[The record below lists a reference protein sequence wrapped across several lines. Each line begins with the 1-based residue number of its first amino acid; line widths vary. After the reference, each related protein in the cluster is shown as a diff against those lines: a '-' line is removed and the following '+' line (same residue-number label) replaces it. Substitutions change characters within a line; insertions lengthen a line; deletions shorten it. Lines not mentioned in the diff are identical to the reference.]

1 MTSARGHAPG
11 KAPADNEHSDMQ
23 ELIDTLKETVR
34 NGSVVTDERERA
46 FFAQDVFTR
55 DLPAGVV
62 VAPAGTEELAAV
74 VRAATRAGH
83 AVVTRGGGMSYTSG
97 YVPAEEGSVMIDMA
111 RMNRLIELN
120 REDMYVKVE
129 AGMSWKA
136 LHEALEGTGLSTPY
150 WGTLSGLHATVGGGM
165 SQNSIFW
172 GSGRHGS
179 AADSVIGLEVV
190 LADGTV
196 ITTGSAAQVN
206 ARPFFRHFGPDL
218 TGLFTGDC
226 GAFGVK
232 ATVTLRLVPVLPG
245 RAFGSWAFEDYAAMA
260 KAMSEISR
268 RGLASECFGFDP
280 YLQQQ
285 RMRRESLAKD
295 ATQFMGMLKA
305 SGGIGK
311 AVKDG
316 VKVAAAGRRFMDD
329 VKWSFHALASER
341 DDRVAQGCIDEADAI
356 VRDAGGRSLPNSIP
370 KLLSAHPFGN
380 VNNMLGPDGERWV
393 PVHGL
398 VPHSRVVP
406 VMDRVEALFASHG
419 EAMERLEVRHGYLL
433 ATVATNCFVIE
444 PVFFWPDE
452 LFDMH
457 RRYVEA
463 DHLER
468 LPKREPNLPARELV
482 TTLKRGLANL
492 FRAEGAVH
500 LQVAK
505 AYHYHDGLKEAP
517 LALATAI
524 KGIVDP
530 ARRMNPG
537 ALGL

>member
-1 MTSARGHAPG
+1 
-11 KAPADNEHSDMQ
+11 MQ
-23 ELIDTLKETVR
+23 QLIDTLTQAVAEGRIT
-34 NGSVVTDERERA
+34 TDETERT
-46 FFAQDVFTR
+46 FFAQDVFTS
-55 DLPAGVV
+55 DMPAGVV
-62 VAPAGTEELAAV
+62 VAPANRQELAAV
-74 VRAATRAGH
+74 VKAATDAGH

-97 YVPAEEGSVMIDMA
+97 YVPREEGSVMIDMA

-129 AGMSWKA
+129 AGMSWKD
-136 LHEALEGTGLSTPY
+136 LHEALDGSGLSTPY

-172 GSGRHGS
+172 GSGRHGT

-196 ITTGSAAQVN
+196 VTTGAASQIN

-245 RAFGSWAFEDYAAMA
+245 KAFGSWAFEDHAPMA
-260 KAMSEISR
+260 RAMSEISR
-268 RGLASECFGFDP
+268 RGLVTECFGFDP

-305 SGGIGK
+305 SGGLGK
-311 AVKDG
+311 AVKEG

-329 VKWSFHALASER
+329 VKWSFHGLVSER
-341 DDRVAQGCIDEADAI
+341 DERVAREAIAECDAI
-356 VRDAGGRSLPNSIP
+356 VTEQGGRILPNSIP
-370 KLLSAHPFGN
+370 KLLFSHPFGN

-398 VPHSRVVP
+398 VPHSRAVATI
-406 VMDRVEALFASHG
+406 DRIEALFADHA
-419 EAMERLEVRHGYLL
+419 EDMQRLEVATGYLL
-433 ATVATNCFVIE
+433 ATIATSAFVVE

-452 LFDMH
+452 LFEMH
-457 RRYVEA
+457 RRYVEPE
-463 DHLER
+463 HLKR
-468 LPKREPNLPARELV
+468 LPKRGPNAEARALV
-482 TTLKRGLANL
+482 TKLKHDLADL
-492 FRAEGAVH
+492 FRDEGAVH

-505 AYHYHDGLKEAP
+505 AYHYEGGLKEEP
-517 LALATAI
+517 LQLARAV
-524 KGIVDP
+524 KAIVDP
-530 ARRMNPG
+530 KGRMNPG

>member
-1 MTSARGHAPG
+1 
-11 KAPADNEHSDMQ
+11 MQ
-23 ELIDTLKETVR
+23 QLIATLTEAVKHGR
-34 NGSVVTDERERA
+34 VVTDLEERE

-55 DLPAGVV
+55 ELPAGVV
-62 VAPAGTEELAAV
+62 VAPGDTRELAAV
-74 VRAATRAGH
+74 VKAATEAGH

-97 YVPAEEGSVMIDMA
+97 YVPQEAGSVMIDMA

-136 LHEALEGTGLSTPY
+136 LYEALADTGLQTPY

-179 AADSVIGLEVV
+179 AADSVIGMEVV

-196 ITTGSAAQVN
+196 VTTGSASQRN

-245 RAFGSWAFEDYAAMA
+245 KAFGSWAFEDHAGMA
-260 KAMSEISR
+260 RAMSEISR
-268 RGLASECFGFDP
+268 RGLVTECFGFDP
-280 YLQQQ
+280 YLQRQ

-295 ATQFMGMLKA
+295 ATQLMGMLKA

-311 AVKDG
+311 AVKEG

-329 VKWSFHALASER
+329 VKWSFHGMATER
-341 DDRVAQGCIDEADAI
+341 DERVARDAI
-356 VRDAGGRSLPNSIP
+356 AECDAVVVEHGGRVLPNSIP
-370 KLLSAHPFGN
+370 KLLSSHPFGN

-398 VPHSRVVP
+398 VPHSRAVSVI
-406 VMDRVEALFASHG
+406 DRIEALFA
-419 EAMERLEVRHGYLL
+419 ENADEMQRLEVAHGYLL
-433 ATVATNCFVIE
+433 ATVASNCFVVE

-452 LFDMH
+452 LFEMH

-463 DHLER
+463 DHLAR
-468 LPKREPNLPARELV
+468 LPQRGANEPARALV
-482 TTLKRGLANL
+482 TQLKRDLADL
-492 FRAEGAVH
+492 FRDEGAVH

-505 AYHYHDGLKEAP
+505 AYHYHDGLREAP
-517 LALATAI
+517 LALARAI
-524 KGIVDP
+524 KDVVDP
-530 ARRMNPG
+530 KGRMNPG
-537 ALGL
+537 ALGFS

>member
-1 MTSARGHAPG
+1 
-11 KAPADNEHSDMQ
+11 MQ
-23 ELIDTLKETVR
+23 ELIDTLKATVQH
-34 NGSVVTDERERA
+34 GSVVTDDQERA
-46 FFAQDVFTR
+46 FFAQDVFTS

-62 VAPAGTEELAAV
+62 VAPASTEELAAV
-74 VRAATRAGH
+74 VRAATQAGH

-97 YVPAEEGSVMIDMA
+97 YVPAEAGSVMIDMA
-111 RMNRLIELN
+111 RMHRLIELN

-136 LHEALEGTGLSTPY
+136 LHEVLEGTGLTTPY

-196 ITTGSAAQVN
+196 ITTGSAAQVK

-245 RAFGSWAFEDYAAMA
+245 KAFGSWAFEDYAGMA
-260 KAMSEISR
+260 RAMSEISR

-311 AVKDG
+311 AVKEG

-356 VRDAGGRSLPNSIP
+356 VSKAGGRSLPNSIP

-398 VPHSRVVP
+398 VPHSRVVS
-406 VMDRVEALFASHG
+406 VMDRIEALFAQHG
-419 EAMERLEVRHGYLL
+419 AAMDRLEVRHGYLL

-452 LFDMH
+452 LFEMH

-468 LPKREPNLPARELV
+468 LPKREPNKAARELV
-482 TTLKRGLANL
+482 TTLKQGLADL
-492 FRAEGAVH
+492 FRDEGAVH

-505 AYHYHDGLKEAP
+505 AYHYHDGLKDAP
-517 LALATAI
+517 LALAKAV
-524 KGIVDP
+524 KDIVDP
-530 ARRMNPG
+530 KGRMNPG
-537 ALGL
+537 ALGF

>member
-1 MTSARGHAPG
+1 
-11 KAPADNEHSDMQ
+11 MQ
-23 ELIDTLKETVR
+23 QLIDTLNEAVR
-34 NGSVVTDERERA
+34 DGRVVTDEAERE
-46 FFAQDVFTR
+46 FFAQDVFTSE
-55 DLPAGVV
+55 LPAGVV
-62 VAPAGTEELAAV
+62 VAPANTQELAAV
-74 VRAATRAGH
+74 VKAATEAGH

-97 YVPAEEGSVMIDMA
+97 YVPREEGSVMIDMA

-129 AGMSWKA
+129 AGMSWKD
-136 LHEALEGTGLSTPY
+136 LHEALDGTGLSTPY

-190 LADGTV
+190 IADGTV
-196 ITTGSAAQVN
+196 VTTGSAAQVK

-245 RAFGSWAFEDYAAMA
+245 KAFGSWAFEDHASMA
-260 KAMSEISR
+260 RAMSEISR
-268 RGLASECFGFDP
+268 RGLVTECFGFDP
-280 YLQQQ
+280 YLQKQ

-305 SGGIGK
+305 SGGVGK
-311 AVKDG
+311 AVKEG
-316 VKVAAAGRRFMDD
+316 VKVAAAGRRFMDE
-329 VKWSFHALASER
+329 VKWSFHGMASER
-341 DDRVAQGCIDEADAI
+341 DERVAKGAIAECDAI
-356 VRDAGGRSLPNSIP
+356 VAEQGGRTLPNSIP
-370 KLLSAHPFGN
+370 KLLSSHPFGN

-398 VPHSRVVP
+398 VPHSRAVSVI
-406 VMDRVEALFASHG
+406 DRVEALFAAHAD
-419 EAMERLEVRHGYLL
+419 EMQRLEVATGYLL
-433 ATVATNCFVIE
+433 ATVSTNCFVIE

-452 LFDMH
+452 LFEMH
-457 RRYVEA
+457 KRYVEA
-463 DHLER
+463 DHLKR
-468 LPKREPNLPARELV
+468 LPQRGPNEPARALV
-482 TTLKRGLANL
+482 TQLKKALADL
-492 FRAEGAVH
+492 FREEGAVH

-505 AYHYHDGLKEAP
+505 AYHYSDGLKEAP
-517 LALATAI
+517 LALAKAV

-530 ARRMNPG
+530 QGRMNPG

>member
-1 MTSARGHAPG
+1 
-11 KAPADNEHSDMQ
+11 
-23 ELIDTLKETVR
+23 
-34 NGSVVTDERERA
+34 
-46 FFAQDVFTR
+46 
-55 DLPAGVV
+55 
-62 VAPAGTEELAAV
+62 
-74 VRAATRAGH
+74 
-83 AVVTRGGGMSYTSG
+83 
-97 YVPAEEGSVMIDMA
+97 MIDMA
-111 RMNRLIELN
+111 RMSRLVELN

-136 LHEALEGTGLSTPY
+136 LHEALDGTGLTTPY
-150 WGTLSGLHATVGGGM
+150 WGTLSGMHATVGGGM

-172 GSGRHGS
+172 GSGRYGS

-196 ITTGSAAQVN
+196 VATGSSAQVH

-218 TGLFTGDC
+218 TGVFTGDC

-232 ATVTLRLVPVLPG
+232 ATVTLRLVPVQPG
-245 RAFGSWAFEDYAAMA
+245 QAFGSWAFEDYAGMA
-260 KAMSEISR
+260 SAMSEISR
-268 RGLASECFGFDP
+268 RGLATECFGFDP

-295 ATQFMGMLKA
+295 ATQFMGMLKNA
-305 SGGIGK
+305 GGLGK

-406 VMDRVEALFASHG
+406 VMDQVEALFAEHG
-419 EAMERLEVRHGYLL
+419 ADMERLEVRHGYLL
-433 ATVATNCFVIE
+433 ATVATTCFVIE

-452 LFDMH
+452 LFEMH

-463 DHLER
+463 EHLER
-468 LPKREPNLPARELV
+468 LPKRGPNLPARELV
-482 TTLKRGLANL
+482 TTLKQGLADL
-492 FRAEGAVH
+492 FREAGAVH

-517 LALATAI
+517 LALAKAI

-530 ARRMNPG
+530 SGRMNPG

>member
-1 MTSARGHAPG
+1 
-11 KAPADNEHSDMQ
+11 MQ

-34 NGSVVTDERERA
+34 SGSVVTDDKERA
-46 FFAQDVFTR
+46 FFAQDVFTS

-62 VAPAGTEELAAV
+62 VAPASTEELSAV

-120 REDMYVKVE
+120 REDMYVKVQ

-136 LHEALEGTGLSTPY
+136 LHEALEGTGLTTPY

-245 RAFGSWAFEDYAAMA
+245 KAFGSWAFEDYAAMA

-280 YLQQQ
+280 YLQRQ

-295 ATQFMGMLKA
+295 ATQFMGMLKN

-311 AVKDG
+311 AVKEG

-406 VMDRVEALFASHG
+406 VMDRVEALFAEHG
-419 EAMERLEVRHGYLL
+419 KAMERLEVRHGYLL

-452 LFDMH
+452 LFEMH
-457 RRYVEA
+457 RRYVET

-468 LPKREPNLPARELV
+468 LPKRAANLPARQLV
-482 TTLKRGLANL
+482 TTLKQGLADL
-492 FRAEGAVH
+492 FREEGAVH

-517 LALATAI
+517 LALAKAI

-530 ARRMNPG
+530 AGRMNPG